1 MNYFYTRYEAKKAFP
16 NSIVRKILNSHVN
29 ANWGNY
35 VVFNDYST
43 YEDWKRCGHVRQER
57 KMKYVMLNRE
67 DIFKIIALFE
77 SEQTLELVRVGS
89 LTCYA
94 NLTQEQLNILD
105 KNKFKYTLV

>member
-29 ANWGNY
+29 ENWGNY

-57 KMKYVMLNRE
+57 EMKYVMLNRE

-94 NLTQEQLNILD
+94 NLTQEQLDILD
-105 KNKFKYTLV
+105 KNHFGYTVV

>member
-1 MNYFYTRYEAKKAFP
+1 
-16 NSIVRKILNSHVN
+16 
-29 ANWGNY
+29 
-35 VVFNDYST
+35 
-43 YEDWKRCGHVRQER
+43 
-57 KMKYVMLNRE
+57 MKYVMLNRE
-67 DIFKIIALFE
+67 DIFKIIELFE

>member
-1 MNYFYTRYEAKKAFP
+1 MIILPT
-16 NSIVRKILNSHVN
+16 KI
-29 ANWGNY
+29 GN
-35 VVFNDYST
+35 VADT
-43 YEDWKRCGHVRQER
+43 LDKER
-57 KMKYVMLNRE
+57 EMKYVMLNRE

-105 KNKFKYTLV
+105 KNHFGYTLV

>member
-1 MNYFYTRYEAKKAFP
+1 MIIQPT
-16 NSIVRKILNSHVN
+16 KI
-29 ANWGNY
+29 GN
-35 VVFNDYST
+35 VADT
-43 YEDWKRCGHVRQER
+43 LDRRE

-94 NLTQEQLNILD
+94 NLTEEQLDILD
-105 KNKFKYTLV
+105 KNHFGYTLV